1 MREYIEC
8 IRTMWTSTPLHP
20 VLYAGEFFHVQDY
33 VRFMPAPCAQ
43 IPIYLAAVQSRMLQL
58 AGSHADGWISGPLNT
73 RKYLTDVAHPNLQK
87 GMAAAGR
94 TATGFERC
102 VIKLCVVHPD
112 AKYARALV
120 RHTIA
125 LLATLPYYD
134 IVLQPMGFTAATQA
148 IRAAMQRQDIPGMLN
163 AVTEEMIDA
172 LVLAGTP
179 DDVHRQLEP
188 WEGLF
193 DLLLLNCPSYF
204 ADPAETKANHEAIIA
219 AFGA

>member
-8 IRTMWTSTPLHP
+8 IRAMWTSTPTRP
-20 VLYAGEFFHVQDY
+20 VHYAGEFFHVQDY
-33 VRFMPAPCAQ
+33 VRFMPAPYAQ
-43 IPIYLAAVQSRMLQL
+43 IPIYVAAVQSRMLQL

-73 RKYLTDVAHPNLQK
+73 LKYLTEVAHPNLQK

-94 TATGFERC
+94 AATGFERC
-102 VIKLCVVHPD
+102 VMKPCVIHQD
-112 AKYARALV
+112 AKYARALA
-120 RHTIA
+120 RHAIA
-125 LLATLPYYD
+125 LYATLPYYD
-134 IVLQPMGFTAATQA
+134 IVLQPMGFTEATQA

-163 AVTEEMIDA
+163 AVTEEMVDA

-193 DLLLLNCPSYF
+193 DLLLLNCPPNF
-204 ADPAETKANHEAIIA
+204 ADPAETKANHEAMIA